1 MAVLRKSIYT
11 EEYKL
16 MLDAL
21 RRMREVAGVTQAELA
36 KRLGITQSAL
46 SKWERG
52 ERRMDVIEVRN
63 YCLAMYTDFR
73 TFITDIERQLVDL
86 EKDSVR

>member
-11 EEYKL
+11 AEYKL

-21 RRMREVAGVTQAELA
+21 RQLRETAGVTQAELA
-36 KRLGITQSAL
+36 SRLGITQSAL

-63 YCLAMYTDFR
+63 FCLALNTGFR
-73 TFITDIERQLVDL
+73 TFIAEVERQLVDL
-86 EKDSVR
+86 QKR

>member
-11 EEYKL
+11 AEYKL

-21 RRMREVAGVTQAELA
+21 RRVREVAGVTQAELA

-52 ERRMDVIEVRN
+52 ERRMDIIEVRN
-63 YCLAMYTDFR
+63 YCLALEIDFLA
-73 TFITDIERQLVDL
+73 FIKDIERHLVEL
-86 EKDSVR
+86 EK

>member
-16 MLDAL
+16 MLDTL
-21 RRMREVAGVTQAELA
+21 RRVREVAGVTQAELA
-36 KRLGITQSAL
+36 NRLGITQSAL

-52 ERRMDVIEVRN
+52 ERRMDIIEVRN
-63 YCLAMYTDFR
+63 YCLAMEIDFLA
-73 TFITDIERQLVDL
+73 FITDIERHLVEL
-86 EKDSVR
+86 EKQ

>member
-11 EEYKL
+11 AEYKL

-21 RRMREVAGVTQAELA
+21 RQLRETAGVTQAELA
-36 KRLGITQSAL
+36 SRLGITQSAL

-52 ERRMDVIEVRN
+52 ERRMDIIEVRN
-63 YCLAMYTDFR
+63 FCMALEIDFLA
-73 TFITDIERQLVDL
+73 FITDIERHLAGL
-86 EKDSVR
+86 EKQ